1 MHVFNS
7 SLHQAVA
14 RGVVEEIE
22 EEIKELELLP
32 LPLQKDLSL
41 ARPDCLFQGEDY

>member
-32 LPLQKDLSL
+32 LPLQKL
-41 ARPDCLFQGEDY
+41 RPLDG